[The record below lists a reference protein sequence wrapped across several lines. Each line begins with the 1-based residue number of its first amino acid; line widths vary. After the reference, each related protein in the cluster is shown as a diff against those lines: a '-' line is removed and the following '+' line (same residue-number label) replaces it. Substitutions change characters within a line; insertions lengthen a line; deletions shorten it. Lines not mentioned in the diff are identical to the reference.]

1 MSSSEQIQRML
12 ALVPLLQRNE
22 LSVSQLATQFQCTPA
37 QIMKD
42 LNTLWFVGPS
52 RFNSSFIDINID
64 AVREDHDHG
73 VRLGN
78 AEYLRRP
85 MRLTKSEA
93 SALLVA
99 LELIGAND
107 DDANTAAIESTVEKI
122 RKVSAGGDTQA
133 QVLARNNEPKWV
145 RVIQEALGADRG
157 LSMDYYVSSRD
168 ETTSRRVDPVE
179 VFHHRG
185 HNYLDAWCH
194 QVGARRLFRLDRV
207 LALNI
212 SDHARSGQDLSL
224 QDRADQPLIQGR
236 GAPEAV
242 VELDQE
248 ARWFVDYHP
257 VLEKIELDGQRLRVR
272 LSLVNPEWLLQEI
285 ASLGGRARILHPPEL
300 AKQLHQSVSRARAL
314 YDQ

>member
-12 ALVPLLQRNE
+12 ALVPLLQRKD
-22 LSVSQLATQFQCTPA
+22 LSVSELATQFQCTPA

-52 RFNSSFIDINID
+52 RFNSSFIDINIEALRD
-64 AVREDHDHG
+64 DHDRC

-78 AEYLRRP
+78 ADYLRRP

-99 LELIGAND
+99 LELIEAND
-107 DDANTAAIESTVEKI
+107 DEAAAAAISSTAEKI
-122 RKVSAGGDTQA
+122 REVSAGGESQA
-133 QVLARNNEPKWV
+133 RVLARTNEPKWV
-145 RVIQEALGADRG
+145 RVVQEAIGADRS
-157 LSMDYYVSSRD
+157 LSMDYYVPSRD
-168 ETTSRRVDPVE
+168 ETTNRRVDPVE
-179 VFHHRG
+179 VFQHNG

-207 LALNI
+207 LSLIN
-212 SDHARSGQDLSL
+212 SQDARSGQDLSL
-224 QDRADQPLIQGR
+224 KSREDRTLIQGR
-236 GAPEAV
+236 GAPEAI

-257 VLEKIELDGQRLRVR
+257 VLEKTELEGQRLRIR

-314 YDQ
+314 YDH